1 MKRHSVAILSILVV
15 LGLLAAAALWSGRGL
30 VHVPASHFGTS
41 GGRVLLPGWHFVSPL
56 TSTRILEQ
64 EGEGALPPLPV
75 ANREGVKAEIVL
87 AFHYRANPMALA
99 RVARER
105 QLGFHPLL
113 EQTATSAI
121 AELTSD
127 RSAAELLDRQALD
140 APLRS
145 AMAGR
150 MAAVGLEI
158 SSFKWEIQLPEEF
171 RVSTLRSQARAL
183 AHSTGVHV
191 LLIGLDAADWDSIDP
206 LLARGRLPNLKAL
219 LDRGIRGPLRSYN
232 PMVSPLLWTTVATGK
247 GPDVHG
253 VADFSVVQAKTGAKV
268 PISSRY
274 RKVKAIWNILSDL
287 DRSTAVVGWW
297 ASYPADRIHG
307 VMVTDRVAA
316 LSMLPNRETLAS
328 GPGYTYPPETLASL
342 LPVFSR
348 PAEISLEELR
358 AFAPLTQE
366 EYRAGLDWIAHPP
379 AAPEGEKGKPPV
391 QDPVGLLLKILTAA
405 RNYQAA
411 GLNLL
416 GRGPFDLTAIYFEG
430 IDLVGHRFQ
439 HYRPPKMQ
447 MVSSEEY
454 AEFQNVVTAYYLYQ
468 DLLLGELVRKAGAE
482 TTVMVISDHGFKT
495 GDKRPEGILPY
506 TVDQPVEWHREDG
519 IFILSGPA
527 AARGSLRQRA
537 DLYDIAPTLLALLG
551 APIPADMPGH
561 VLSGALDPEFLR
573 KYPPASLPTYEGL
586 GDKRQT
592 EAEGDSGAVSAE
604 MMAQLRALGYVGAD
618 SPVPRKES
626 AAAPPSSAEVAAEE
640 TAVSYHRNLATYY
653 LSRREYENAIRE
665 LDQANLKEKLPKSY
679 AMLAEAY
686 DALGRKR
693 EALVALQDGWKSVPD
708 VMAEDSILWYV
719 QLAVDLGDPAGGR
732 KFLEDHRSRLSE
744 APAVKDACEGVLAEA
759 AGNVPQAVHLYQAA
773 LASDPTLVAAARP
786 LAALYAKGG
795 KLGEMRP
802 ILEAGL
808 KKSERIDEYHNLLGV
823 LDSRSGNMAAA
834 LAQFRRAVELNPGDS
849 RFALNLGLTL
859 MDLRRWEEASAVL
872 EKAAAGSSDGNL
884 LLALGN
890 VRLSLGQAEGAL
902 LAFQSAAR
910 LGSDPTRADLGT
922 ALSYVALKRRDE
934 ALSFLRQK
942 LASRPND
949 APLQRLY
956 QDIQSRP

>member
-1 MKRHSVAILSILVV
+1 MKRHWVAIVSILV
-15 LGLLAAAALWSGRGL
+15 LFGLLAAGALWTGRGL
-30 VHVPASHFGTS
+30 VHVPAAHFGTN
-41 GGRVLLPGWHFVSPL
+41 GGRIFPPGWHFASPL
-56 TSTRILEQ
+56 TSTRILKQ

-75 ANREGVKAEIVL
+75 ANREGVKAEAVL
-87 AFHYRANPMALA
+87 AFHYRANLQALA
-99 RVARER
+99 QAAREK

-113 EQTATSAI
+113 EQTATAAI
-121 AELTSD
+121 AELTTT
-127 RSAAELLDRQALD
+127 RSASELLDRGALD
-140 APLRS
+140 ASLSS
-145 AMAGR
+145 ALTRR

-158 SSFKWEIQLPEEF
+158 SSLKWDIQLPEEF

-191 LLIGLDAADWDSIDP
+191 LLIGLDAADWESIDP
-206 LLARGRLPNLKAL
+206 LLAQGRLPNIKAL
-219 LDRGIRGPLRSYN
+219 LDRGIQGPLRSYN

-253 VADFSVVQAKTGAKV
+253 VADFSVVQAKTGARV

-287 DRSTAVVGWW
+287 DRSAAVVGWW

-316 LSMLPNRETLAS
+316 LSMLPNRETLAAS
-328 GPGYTYPPETLASL
+328 PGYTYPPETLASL
-342 LPVFSR
+342 LPDFSR
-348 PAEISLEELR
+348 PSEISLEELR
-358 AFAPLTQE
+358 TFAPVTQE
-366 EYRAGLDWIAHPP
+366 EYRAGLNWIAHPP
-379 AAPEGEKGKPPV
+379 ATPEGEKGKPPV

-405 RNYQAA
+405 RNYQVA

-447 MVSSEEY
+447 MVSSQEY
-454 AEFQNVVTAYYLYQ
+454 AEFNNVVTAYYLYQ
-468 DLLLGELVRKAGAE
+468 DRLLGELARKAGAG

-495 GDKRPEGILPY
+495 GERRPEGVLPY

-519 IFILSGPA
+519 IFILSGPS

-551 APIPADMPGH
+551 APIPSDMPGH
-561 VLSGALDPEFLR
+561 VISDALDPEFLR

-586 GDKRQT
+586 GEKRQT
-592 EAEGDSGAVSAE
+592 EAEGDSEAVSAE

-618 SPVPRKES
+618 SSVPENK
-626 AAAPPSSAEVAAEE
+626 AAAAVPSSEEDEVEE

-665 LDQANLKEKLPKSY
+665 LDQANLREKLPKSY

-693 EALVALQDGWKSVPD
+693 EALTALQEGWKSVPD
-708 VMAEDSILWYV
+708 AMAEDSILWYV
-719 QLAVDLGDPAGGR
+719 QLALDLGDPAGAR
-732 KFLEDHRSRLSE
+732 KFFEDHRSRLSE
-744 APAVKDACEGVLAEA
+744 APAVKNACEGVLSEA
-759 AGNVPQAVHLYQAA
+759 AGNIPQAMHLYQAA

-786 LAALYAKGG
+786 LAALYAKQGA
-795 KLGEMRP
+795 LGEMRP

-823 LDSRSGNMAAA
+823 LDAQSGNQQAA

-859 MDLRRWEEASAVL
+859 MDLRRWEEAAVVL

-890 VRLSLGQAEGAL
+890 ARLNLGQAEGAL
-902 LAFQSAAR
+902 VAFQSAAR
-910 LGSDPTRADLGT
+910 LGSDPKRTDLGT

-934 ALSFLRQK
+934 ALSFLRQR
-942 LASRPND
+942 LSTRPED
-949 APLQRLY
+949 AALQRLY
-956 QDIQSRP
+956 QDIQSHP